1 MVGILFLKVQ
11 KSILFCLLSLS
22 AIYFTIRGFQQVT
35 KEQIST
41 KTEYRYGDD
50 NDGNINLLAMTV
62 CPQTQESYAE
72 KFRKGYA
79 LNHILDDSQAD
90 FSLQEI
96 LQFMKLDSNDGNN
109 MTYDQSAEKGWVP
122 KWEHILDWQQGH
134 CYTFNPKYEG
144 LTKIPIISYNVF
156 DNSQIQQ
163 FKFKV
168 CTTVESL
175 YDSIFK
181 QLQCSLQTNDSLWI
195 TFYDPDGIYTF
206 ARNSRGHVFSL
217 PSKRMQ
223 QFRMTKS
230 IVKALST
237 KQKPC
242 NETIYYGKESCIEDR
257 VSNNFLSI
265 CNETKSKYYFR
276 PLQDSWR

>member
-50 NDGNINLLAMTV
+50 NDGNIDLLAITV

-72 KFRKGYA
+72 KFRKGFS
-79 LNHILDDSQAD
+79 LNQILQDSQPHINFQD
-90 FSLQEI
+90 I
-96 LQFMKLDSNDGNN
+96 LQSMKLDSNDGNN
-109 MTYDQSAEKGWVP
+109 MTYNKDDQGWVP

-163 FKFKV
+163 LKFKV
-168 CTTVESL
+168 KL
-175 YDSIFK
+175 
-181 QLQCSLQTNDSLWI
+181 
-195 TFYDPDGIYTF
+195 
-206 ARNSRGHVFSL
+206 
-217 PSKRMQ
+217 
-223 QFRMTKS
+223 
-230 IVKALST
+230 
-237 KQKPC
+237 
-242 NETIYYGKESCIEDR
+242 
-257 VSNNFLSI
+257 
-265 CNETKSKYYFR
+265 
-276 PLQDSWR
+276 

>member
-1 MVGILFLKVQ
+1 MVQQLMMMVHFLKVPKLILFL
-11 KSILFCLLSLS
+11 LLSLS
-22 AIYFTIRGFQQVT
+22 AIYFTIRGFQQVL

-50 NDGNINLLAMTV
+50 NDGNIDLLAITV

-72 KFRKGYA
+72 KFRKGFS
-79 LNHILDDSQAD
+79 LNQILQDSQPHIN
-90 FSLQEI
+90 FQEI
-96 LQFMKLDSNDGNN
+96 LQSMKLDSNDGNN
-109 MTYDQSAEKGWVP
+109 MTYEKDDQGWVP

-134 CYTFNPKYEG
+134 CYTFNPKDEG
-144 LTKIPIISYNVF
+144 FNKIPIISYNVF
-156 DNSQIQQ
+156 DNSQIQK
-163 FKFKV
+163 FKFK
-168 CTTVESL
+168 
-175 YDSIFK
+175 I
-181 QLQCSLQTNDSLWI
+181 NDSLWI

-217 PSKRMQ
+217 PSKRIL

-257 VSNNFLSI
+257 VSLQSI
-265 CNETKSKYYFR
+265 FS
-276 PLQDSWR
+276 